1 MSCAISL
8 DLLSICGIMNTHNEK
23 GMIGMTFNELYS
35 AEKKLMKEIDKEKGF
50 TWNKLF
56 KIIKL
61 NALMSSSNTL

>member
-1 MSCAISL
+1 
-8 DLLSICGIMNTHNEK
+8 
-23 GMIGMTFNELYS
+23 MTFNELYS

>member
-1 MSCAISL
+1 
-8 DLLSICGIMNTHNEK
+8 
-23 GMIGMTFNELYS
+23 MTFSEMYS

-61 NALMSSSNTL
+61 NALISNNNTL